1 MTARRPSFTAFDMP
15 AIRRSYS
22 PLHGPLVPICLRPE
36 PTRAEMLRKANRPL
50 PEQVHGLAL
59 IDTGAKLSC
68 VDVAVGKNLFQQVGV
83 CQTYTPSTGDDE
95 PHMAEIFFG
104 NFSFPGIK
112 MPEREQELLGMKLGY
127 EVDGRKVLM
136 LLGRDFLDGCT
147 LTYDGPQQ
155 MFELRW

>member
-1 MTARRPSFTAFDMP
+1 MP
-15 AIRRSYS
+15 AIRRNYS
-22 PLHGPLVPICLRPE
+22 PVHGPLVPICLRPE
-36 PTRAEMLRKANRPL
+36 PTRAEMLRNANRPL
-50 PEQVHGLAL
+50 PDQVHGLAL

-68 VDVAVGKNLFQQVGV
+68 VDVVVGKSLFQQVGV

-104 NFSFPGIK
+104 SFSFPEIE

-147 LTYDGPQQ
+147 FKYDGPRQ